1 MKEIEG
7 QLCIENIPVINLARE
22 YGSPLFIYS
31 AEQIKNNFE
40 KYQNELGSNDLI
52 CYAVKANSNL
62 HILKLLSELGSGFDV
77 VSGNEL
83 KRCLTAGADKNK
95 IVFSG
100 VAKSNE
106 EIKLAIENDILSI
119 NIESYGEFERIAK
132 ISEQLK
138 KSVNCA
144 LRVNPDIA
152 IGSHKYIETGSK
164 TSKFGLDSEA
174 VNKISDEARENK
186 LVNITSVA
194 CHIGSQISDENLIL
208 KSLDVIS
215 EIANNLSLNGHAIKF
230 LDIGGGLG
238 IQYKDEEEGDPGI
251 LMAGVKNRLEG
262 KEYKII
268 LEPGRSIIGSAGI
281 LVTKIEYIKNAG
293 GKKFAII
300 DAGMNDLIRPSLYEA
315 WHEVKELENKEIS
328 SDTYDLA
335 GPVCETGDILA
346 KDRNLKILPNDF
358 VAFMD
363 VGAYGSVMSSNYNSR
378 LKPMELLV
386 MDGEIEVIRRKETF
400 EDLIALES

>member
-31 AEQIKNNFE
+31 AELIKNNFE

-174 VNKISDEARENK
+174 VNKISDEARDHK

-194 CHIGSQISDENLIL
+194 CHIGSQISDENDN
-208 KSLDVIS
+208 K
-215 EIANNLSLNGHAIKF
+215 
-230 LDIGGGLG
+230 
-238 IQYKDEEEGDPGI
+238 
-251 LMAGVKNRLEG
+251 
-262 KEYKII
+262 
-268 LEPGRSIIGSAGI
+268 
-281 LVTKIEYIKNAG
+281 
-293 GKKFAII
+293 
-300 DAGMNDLIRPSLYEA
+300 MNY
-315 WHEVKELENKEIS
+315 
-328 SDTYDLA
+328 
-335 GPVCETGDILA
+335 
-346 KDRNLKILPNDF
+346 F
-358 VAFMD
+358 
-363 VGAYGSVMSSNYNSR
+363 
-378 LKPMELLV
+378 
-386 MDGEIEVIRRKETF
+386 EVIEHKSSMIDEF
-400 EDLIALES
+400 MIIVFIN

>member
-31 AEQIKNNFE
+31 AEQIKDNFE

-83 KRCLTAGADKNK
+83 KRCLKAGADKKK

-132 ISEQLK
+132 ISERLN

-164 TSKFGLDSEA
+164 TSKFGLDNEA
-174 VNKISDEARENK
+174 VNKISDEARDNT

-215 EIANNLSLNGHAIKF
+215 EIANNLSANGHAIKF

-238 IQYKDEEEGDPGI
+238 IQYKDEEEGDPKI
-251 LMAGVKNRLEG
+251 LMAGVKNKLEG

-268 LEPGRSIIGSAGI
+268 LEPGRSIVGSAGI
-281 LVTKIEYIKNAG
+281 LVTRIEYIKNAG

-315 WHEVKELENKEIS
+315 WHGVKEVEQKDIEVA
-328 SDTYDLA
+328 TYDLA
-335 GPVCETGDILA
+335 GPVCETGDVLA
-346 KDRNLKILPNDF
+346 KDRELRILPNDYL
-358 VAFMD
+358 AIMD
-363 VGAYGSVMSSNYNSR
+363 VGAYGSVMASNYNSR
-378 LKPMELLV
+378 LKPIELLV
-386 MDGEIEVIRRKETF
+386 SEDKVRVIKRRENF
-400 EDLIALES
+400 EDLIALET